1 MEDST
6 AYQNSKQVIWRMLDQ
21 DVLNMVFQGKV
32 KVLSQNWNVLMNWKY
47 GGHSRIDIVKNVP
60 FSLWEAYQ
68 NARKQ
73 PYIIHYAGAWKPWN
87 TPSCD
92 YAEEF
97 WDCARKTPFYEK
109 ILCKT
114 ITNRKYTNI
123 TEENSNKRIFRLRP
137 TKLEIAVDMKK
148 INKLM
153 PPGSKRRV
161 WVRQL
166 FKKFL

>member
-1 MEDST
+1 
-6 AYQNSKQVIWRMLDQ
+6 MLDQ

-32 KVLSQNWNVLMNWKY
+32 KALPQNWNVLINWKY
-47 GGHSRIDIVKNVP
+47 GGRSRIDIIKNAP
-60 FSLWEAYQ
+60 FSLWKEYQ
-68 NARKQ
+68 DARKQ

-87 TPSCD
+87 MPSCD

-97 WDCARKTPFYEK
+97 WDYARKTPFYEK
-109 ILCKT
+109 ILCET